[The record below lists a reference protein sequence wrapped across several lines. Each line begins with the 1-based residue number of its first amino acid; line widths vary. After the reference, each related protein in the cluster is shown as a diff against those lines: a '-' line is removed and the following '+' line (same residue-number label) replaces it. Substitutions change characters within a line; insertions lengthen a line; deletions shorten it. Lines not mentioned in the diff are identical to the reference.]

1 MEKSGRR
8 RRKKLAVSKKA
19 VEKKMRELGTYHVE
33 FDEAITR
40 YVALQKEYAII
51 YARYKAGG
59 FECQLETASGAKKS
73 PTVTTLES
81 LRRDILAM
89 EDALGLTP
97 RGLQKLNEKAFA
109 PQKAGRKNG
118 LI

>member
-1 MEKSGRR
+1 M
-8 RRKKLAVSKKA
+8 AISKKA
-19 VEKKMRELGTYHVE
+19 VEKKMRELGTYHDE
-33 FDEAITR
+33 FDGTIER
-40 YVALQKEYAII
+40 YVAMQKEYAII
-51 YARYKAGG
+51 YARYKEGG
-59 FECQLETASGAKKS
+59 FVCQMETSSGAKKS

-89 EDALGLTP
+89 EDALGLPP

-109 PQKAGRKNG
+109 QQKGGRKKE

>member
-1 MEKSGRR
+1 M
-8 RRKKLAVSKKA
+8 AVSKKA
-19 VEKKMRELGTYHVE
+19 VEKKMRELGTYHEE
-33 FDEAITR
+33 FDGTITR

-51 YARYKAGG
+51 YARYKEGG